1 MSIGNLSGP
10 QEVGAGA
17 PKRGAMTFSLLRL
30 PTTNDLR
37 ASYASIVAIVESR
50 LRRSAAPRVPWLVQ
64 IMVVVG
70 CVGASLVVR
79 GTAGLF
85 APGLISYSTFLPA
98 IAIAAL
104 FAGRWAGLVTLVLS
118 LLLNLSLTAPA
129 AAMVSTRTQVVA
141 AALFVLAG
149 VVQLF
154 LAVLLRET
162 IWQGRRSEQRHRAL
176 LQSLTEIVWESDASG
191 AGLDRQ
197 PAWEALTGM
206 KWPDYRGLGWLNAVH
221 PDDRAA
227 IIPRAPFAGQAVFV
241 SDARI
246 RDQQSNDWRW
256 FRVRALPLQDDDGKI
271 ERWIGSL
278 DDIHEERMA
287 GERRELQM
295 AELRHRLKNL
305 IAVIQALATY
315 SQPKDEPKV
324 EEFAKKFMARLH
336 ALASSGDLVIASNLQ
351 DVDLSEA
358 IQAALKPFI
367 ADTKKPQLKIDG
379 PPIRLREPTA
389 AGIALAIHELATN
402 ALKYGAL
409 SVPNGSADI
418 SWKLILRDDGEQ
430 FQLEWRE
437 RDGPPAH
444 KPNREGFG
452 TRLIRM
458 AVAREKDPSVTIDFT
473 PAGVVCVMTFTRAAA
488 AKT

>member
-1 MSIGNLSGP
+1 
-10 QEVGAGA
+10 
-17 PKRGAMTFSLLRL
+17 
-30 PTTNDLR
+30 
-37 ASYASIVAIVESR
+37 
-50 LRRSAAPRVPWLVQ
+50 
-64 IMVVVG
+64 MVVIG
-70 CVGASLVVR
+70 CVGASLIVR
-79 GTAGLF
+79 GIAGLF
-85 APGLISYSTFLPA
+85 APDLISYSTFLPA

-104 FAGRWAGLVTLVLS
+104 FAGGWAGLATLVLS
-118 LLLNLSLTAPA
+118 LLLDLALTAPA
-129 AAMVSTRTQVVA
+129 TQLVPMRTQVA
-141 AALFVLAG
+141 AAVLFVLGGA
-149 VVQLF
+149 VQLF

-176 LQSLTEIVWESDASG
+176 LQSLTEIVWESDA
-191 AGLDRQ
+191 AGGSLDRQ

-206 KWPDYRGLGWLNAVH
+206 KWPDYSGLGWLTAVH
-221 PDDRAA
+221 PDDRNA
-227 IIPRAPFAGQAVFV
+227 IIPQTASPDQAVFA
-241 SDARI
+241 SDVRI
-246 RDQQSNDWRW
+246 RDQHSGDWRW
-256 FRVRALPLQDDDGKI
+256 FRIRALPLHDDDGKV
-271 ERWIGSL
+271 EGWIGSM

-287 GERRELQM
+287 GERRELQVG
-295 AELRHRLKNL
+295 ELRHRLKNL

-336 ALASSGDLVIASNLQ
+336 ALGSSGDLVIASNLQ
-351 DVDLSEA
+351 DVDLSDA
-358 IQAALKPFI
+358 IQAALKPFV
-367 ADTKKPQLKIDG
+367 ADTKAHLKIEG

-402 ALKYGAL
+402 ALKYGAF
-409 SVPNGSADI
+409 SVQNGSADI
-418 SWKLILRDDGEQ
+418 TWKLIPRGGSEQ

-473 PAGVVCVMTFTRAAA
+473 PGGVVCVMTFTRTAPPES
-488 AKT
+488 